1 MHSRRLCAFW
11 MERFTEF
18 CRKQPELRVS
28 FRVNISLSKCGSC
41 QSHRSFRRN
50 SRDSVAQSG
59 FCCCQP
65 CRLRLSHVEL
75 GGLKTLTTYW

>member
-28 FRVNISLSKCGSC
+28 FRVNISLSKMWIMPVT
-41 QSHRSFRRN
+41 Q
-50 SRDSVAQSG
+50 
-59 FCCCQP
+59 
-65 CRLRLSHVEL
+65 EL
-75 GGLKTLTTYW
+75 QKKLP